1 MLERRNL
8 SRRALMQTLAAMSV
22 PLSLCLPVCVYVY
35 PKICVPVYLCVDV
48 RHAALLCAV
57 QTVGPSVPGVIDLLQ
72 PGGDLLQ
79 VGHLPATHQ

>member
-8 SRRALMQTLAAMSV
+8 SRRALTQTLAAMSV

-57 QTVGPSVPGVIDLLQ
+57 QSVPGVIDLLQ